1 MLTSIYL
8 GLFIAY
14 PLSCLQHVHVHDN
27 YVNIHDFEL
36 WLAVFLEFDNFW
48 KRVPLE
54 FQYDSNILVDIL
66 MIRTINITWSLI
78 ITSLVFMSHTIQK
91 FAFLA
96 TFYIKYFTCQPL
108 SIGMFSK
115 VWRNEKL
122 QIVFLVDIYDYND
135 LVSCSSGTCLE
146 QG

>member
-1 MLTSIYL
+1 MIT
-8 GLFIAY
+8 
-14 PLSCLQHVHVHDN
+14 DN
-27 YVNIHDFEL
+27 YI
-36 WLAVFLEFDNFW
+36 
-48 KRVPLE
+48 
-54 FQYDSNILVDIL
+54 I
-66 MIRTINITWSLI
+66 SLHV
-78 ITSLVFMSHTIQK
+78 TYNTK
-91 FAFLA
+91 FAFIA

-122 QIVFLVDIYDYND
+122 KMVFLVDIYDYND